1 MTDSLYRCRTCGC
14 IRLFENTGDEGP
26 VIRILNCDRC
36 HLKTEHSC
44 IEQHVLSLTPDTQP
58 TTSIGFHYPNTG
70 GPNMIMH
77 VREGGTSIIAKLD
90 KASACRLASF
100 ILNAIPL
107 LRWNDDSEADE

>member
-1 MTDSLYRCRTCGC
+1 
-14 IRLFENTGDEGP
+14 
-26 VIRILNCDRC
+26 
-36 HLKTEHSC
+36 
-44 IEQHVLSLTPDTQP
+44 
-58 TTSIGFHYPNTG
+58 
-70 GPNMIMH
+70 MIMH